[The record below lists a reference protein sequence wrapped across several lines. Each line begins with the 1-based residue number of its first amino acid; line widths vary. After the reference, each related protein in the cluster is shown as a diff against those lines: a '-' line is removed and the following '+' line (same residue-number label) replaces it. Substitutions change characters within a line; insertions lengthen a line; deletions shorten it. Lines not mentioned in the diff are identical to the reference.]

1 MDLQSSTKLIRAVL
15 FDFDG
20 TLTAPGS
27 LDFSVIRDAVG
38 CPKGR
43 PVLEF
48 INSMA
53 SQAERA
59 EAFKILDAFEAEAAR
74 QSRPNAGAEEVLEFL
89 LARGMKIGIIS
100 RNSLASIRT
109 ALDNFGRIQSL
120 DFAIILSRD
129 DPFNPK
135 PSPEGILAAVRI
147 LGVPVAQVLVVG
159 DFAFDVEAGHKAGA
173 LTAFLTN
180 RGSSHTCAYPSDF
193 TLEHLGEL
201 KEIVNLYAP
210 QPHQHSSGV
219 SRT

>member
-1 MDLQSSTKLIRAVL
+1 LIRAVL

-20 TLTAPGS
+20 TLTEPGS
-27 LDFSVIRDAVG
+27 LDFGVIRDAVG

-53 SQAERA
+53 SQANRA
-59 EAFKILDAFEAEAAR
+59 EALKILDAFEAEAAR

-89 LARGMKIGIIS
+89 RGRGIKVGIIS
-100 RNSLASIRT
+100 RNSLVSIRT
-109 ALDNFGRIQSL
+109 ALDNFGRIRPL

-129 DPFNPK
+129 DPFDPK

-159 DFAFDVEAGHKAGA
+159 DFVFDVEAGHKAGA

-180 RGSSHTCAYPSDF
+180 RGFSHPCAYPSDF

-201 KEIVNLYAP
+201 KDIIAAL
-210 QPHQHSSGV
+210 
-219 SRT
+219 